1 MNENVALVWNLSLYL
16 LGQLNQWQLVVLAY
30 IPVKIRQIKVEI
42 KCIKDLNF
50 DFSYEKKWLSKSDS
64 T

>member
-30 IPVKIRQIKVEI
+30 IPFKIRQIKVEI